1 MNVTPDYGT
10 TGGLRAWR
18 TWEAWEAP
26 DATARPKKEVL
37 IYDLLSLS
45 GPLWLWTAP
54 AAAAAAADSCSSSDF
69 CSGKRG
75 WGKWH
80 RAASHFTR
88 GNIRIMCECLLMRAQ
103 SVQPE
108 ADGVL
113 YLFCKFT
120 CSMSSIA
127 RLENSLKYSKLRIC
141 AAHPDKLDSKRC
153 KIMYHI
159 F

>member
-1 MNVTPDYGT
+1 MLPRITVLPVACVRGAHGKHGKRPDT
-10 TGGLRAWR
+10 T
-18 TWEAWEAP
+18 
-26 DATARPKKEVL
+26 TARPKKEVL
-37 IYDLLSLS
+37 IYDLLSLF

-88 GNIRIMCECLLMRAQ
+88 GNIRIMYECLLMRAQ

-113 YLFCKFT
+113 YLFLQIDLLNVVHREVGKQF
-120 CSMSSIA
+120 
-127 RLENSLKYSKLRIC
+127 EVLKI
-141 AAHPDKLDSKRC
+141 
-153 KIMYHI
+153 
-159 F
+159 